1 MEMSFTSDSILQHLD
16 KGNYPLLNVNY
27 DIAAVRVLGFCN
39 QEKWAIIFEVLMSY
53 PSSDGIGLHLFAYGT
68 GLKVEQGFSTPCLHN
83 PFNWR
88 KGGEQEEEIDFN
100 WRKGEEQEEEIDDID
115 PSHIPEV
122 IEVHVRNQRVAIHT
136 KDVIRLNRAPEFDFD
151 LLNYLIDTYDEDLY
165 STDKELYLYV
175 SKDLKKLV
183 QFDNW
188 YHEDDWQNG
197 STGAGVWED
206 DRLHIPIY
214 TLGVKVIAQI
224 LETRNLNLYRSQAVE
239 NLGFDWEVFE

>member
-16 KGNYPLLNVNY
+16 KSDYPLLNAHC
-27 DIAAVRVLGFCN
+27 DIAAVRILGFCN

-88 KGGEQEEEIDFN
+88 KGEDQEEEIDFN
-100 WRKGEEQEEEIDDID
+100 WRKGEDQEEEIDDIN
-115 PSHIPEV
+115 PSLIPEL
-122 IEVHVRNQRVAIHT
+122 IEVNVRNQRIPIHT
-136 KDVIRLNRAPEFDFD
+136 KDVVRLNKAPEFDFD
-151 LLNYLIDTYDEDLY
+151 LLNHLIDIYDEELY
-165 STDKELYLYV
+165 STDKELHLYV

-183 QFDNW
+183 QLDNW
-188 YHEDDWQNG
+188 YHEDNLQHG
-197 STGAGVWED
+197 VGAAIWEGD
-206 DRLHIPIY
+206 KFHIPSY

-224 LETRNLNLYRSQAVE
+224 LETRNFSLYKSPAVE
-239 NLGFDWEVFE
+239 NLGFDWKVFE